1 MIILKF
7 FCEHNDSY
15 NAVDVGRAL
24 KLYMSEAAV
33 RFNLNKLCNVG
44 LMKATKIPALDK
56 HSIYYTLVDKKV
68 AEMIVKD
75 ALNRIS
81 YILGHYIPYQK
92 VSVKEVKE
100 DRRFNKKCG
109 YYGLSVDEGIDLVK
123 ECPKIGVEYGKGATL
138 LWRKVEGYI
147 PPPKPEEAV
156 EIEEI
161 PEQVE

>member
-100 DRRFNKKCG
+100 DGRFNKKCH
-109 YYGLSVDEGIDLVK
+109 YYGLSIDEGIDTVK
-123 ECPKIGVEYGKGATL
+123 KCPKIGVEYGRGTTL
-138 LWRKVEGYI
+138 LWRKEPQGYI
-147 PPPKPEEAV
+147 PPKEEAV
-156 EIEEI
+156 EIEEFI
-161 PEQVE
+161 EEVE